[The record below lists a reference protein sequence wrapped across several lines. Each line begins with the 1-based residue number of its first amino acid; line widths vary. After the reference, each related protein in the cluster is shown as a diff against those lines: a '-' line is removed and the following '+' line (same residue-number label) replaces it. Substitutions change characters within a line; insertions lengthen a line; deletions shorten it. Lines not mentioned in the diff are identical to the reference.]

1 MKAFL
6 KNYRQAPRKV
16 RLVADMVRGKN
27 VAQAM
32 TELNFT
38 SRKAAP
44 ALVKLLKS
52 AVANAKD
59 LGGDLAEDALF
70 IKKITVDNGV
80 TFTRYRPRARGRAA
94 PINKETSRIV
104 LELDEIPQK

>member
-16 RLVADMVRGKN
+16 RLVADMIRGKS
-27 VAQAM
+27 VGRAM
-32 TELNFT
+32 TELSFT

-44 ALVKLLKS
+44 ALNKLLKS

-59 LGGDLAEDALF
+59 LKEDVREDALF
-70 IKKITVDNGV
+70 VKKITVDKGIS
-80 TFTRYRPRARGRAA
+80 FTRYRPRARGRAS

-104 LELDEIPQK
+104 LELDEKE